1 MIFLQIST
9 GWLMIILKISTGCFF
24 LEISTGWFFLRFLGV
39 DFSWYFYRLIFS
51 ILRWTTVHR
60 YFILNIMPWEIL
72 TEDYSFVIE
81 FWIYQTRNTV
91 SRFVLSLLLKFVYS
105 VFFIKLIRRKDNL
118 IFDQT
123 FDLHHQNVHYLTY
136 FFKTHIFLFLLPTDL
151 SHGPPPTHTF

>member
-1 MIFLQIST
+1 MFFSWDFYRLN
-9 GWLMIILKISTGCFF
+9 F
-24 LEISTGWFFLRFLGV
+24 LEISRGWFFLIFLQV
-39 DFSWYFYRLIFS
+39 DFFNSPLN
-51 ILRWTTVHR
+51 HR

-72 TEDYSFVIE
+72 TENYSFVIE

-105 VFFIKLIRRKDNL
+105 VFFFIKLIRRKDNL